1 MKVTIRYFASIRE
14 TVGVPEESVELE
26 DGASIEVLKG
36 LLNHRHPK
44 IKKHWEFA
52 ILSVNRTY
60 AKSDIILKEGDEV
73 GILPPISGG

>member
-14 TVGVPEESVELE
+14 AVGVPEESVELE
-26 DGASIEVLKG
+26 DSASLEVLKG
-36 LLNHRHPK
+36 CLNQRHPK
-44 IKKHWEFA
+44 IKNYWDFA